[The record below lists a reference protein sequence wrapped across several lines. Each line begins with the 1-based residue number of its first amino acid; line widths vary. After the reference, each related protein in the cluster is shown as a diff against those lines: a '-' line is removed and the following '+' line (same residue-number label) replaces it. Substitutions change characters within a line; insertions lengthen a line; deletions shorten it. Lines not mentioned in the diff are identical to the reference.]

1 MERDAKKC
9 EDAGFDGFF
18 AKPVRREKLIKMIQR
33 LLGNELTTGRK
44 PVQSKIAT
52 QHSIKEE
59 AKQSVRILLAE
70 DNPVNQKLATL
81 MLKKAG
87 YQVEVANNGKVAFEK
102 YTGSSDDFDL
112 IFMDIQMPE
121 MDGLEATSEI
131 RKWEG
136 EFTAQSS
143 KHAAKEEANLSAI
156 SYQLSARSERVPII
170 AMTAHAMEG
179 DRENCIEAG
188 MDDYIAKPVE
198 PVDLFSKLDKWVK
211 PGTRQAAPEVH
222 RDHDA
227 GEEVEDGLPSVLP
240 GIDIEIGLR
249 RLAGNTKLFK
259 KLLKAFSS
267 EFANTMKELR
277 NALDD
282 QEMEL
287 AYRLVHTLKGV
298 AGNISAK
305 DLQAEAQELE
315 IAIKQGVLDRCDI
328 LLGNVEKALGQVL
341 ESIRAMDNRGKDG

>member
-1 MERDAKKC
+1 MERLRGA
-9 EDAGFDGFF
+9 
-18 AKPVRREKLIKMIQR
+18 
-33 LLGNELTTGRK
+33 
-44 PVQSKIAT
+44 
-52 QHSIKEE
+52 
-59 AKQSVRILLAE
+59 RILLVE
-70 DNPVNQKLATL
+70 DNAINQ
-81 MLKKAG
+81 
-87 YQVEVANNGKVAFEK
+87 EVASEILSSAGIIVETADNGRKAVEAVQK
-102 YTGSSDDFDL
+102 ASYDAVL
-112 IFMDIQMPE
+112 MDVQMPE
-121 MDGLEATSEI
+121 MDGLEATRII
-131 RKWEG
+131 RK
-136 EFTAQSS
+136 
-143 KHAAKEEANLSAI
+143 KEERSRVTSYELRVGEKLSEE
-156 SYQLSARSERVPII
+156 SEPATRNPQPATHIPII

-179 DRENCIEAG
+179 DREKCIEAG

-198 PVDLFSKLDKWVK
+198 PEDLFSKLDKWVK

-222 RDHDA
+222 RDHDV

-240 GIDIEIGLR
+240 GIDIEPGLR

-277 NALDD
+277 NALGD
-282 QEMEL
+282 QEMEV
-287 AYRLVHTLKGV
+287 AHRLVHTLKGV